1 VNSLTAAGLPDFFAP
16 GAAAAFVLTALRVGG
31 LLLVA
36 PAWSAKTV
44 PMKLRTAVLVVFSV
58 LLLPAASASANL
70 PALRITPAA
79 FLTESVIGFVI
90 GLAAATTL
98 AAAEFAGELI
108 TTTSG
113 LSGAAVFDPVNNTQG
128 SIFSSFMQLFALLM
142 IVLSGGH
149 LIMIKAVAM
158 SFDAMPLGATL
169 NIGAG
174 MGAFVPTA
182 KVVFVSGLQFA
193 SPVIAA
199 VFVTNLALAI
209 LGRAAPQLQVMSIAF
224 PIQIGVGLLTFAGSV
239 ALMVHAMSDWQ
250 PGFANSLDT
259 FARGSRITSTTQA
272 PATATAPSAPV
283 TTGMRSHVR

>member
-224 PIQIGVGLLTFAGSV
+224 PIQIGVGLLTFAGSI
-239 ALMVHAMSDWQ
+239 ALVGHVLSDWT
-250 PGFANSLDT
+250 PGFRTTLET
-259 FARGSRITSTTQA
+259 FAH
-272 PATATAPSAPV
+272 ATLPTAASVAK
-283 TTGMRSHVR
+283 TGGH